1 MRVWLAWLVLAVL
14 LSGCRAGSAQ
24 AELEQLRARVST
36 LEAENA
42 HLSGQLGLLESERE
56 QLRQQVSNLG
66 VELAKAQAGGGGA
79 VDPAVMAGQYLVVMP
94 REARAGQWVAVH
106 VRNYPLRL
114 LNQAGIALR
123 AEGGGEVNL
132 VHIPR
137 LASANVFL
145 LSIPPRTPPGTY
157 RVVLGEAG
165 PLGPGAKLDDQVAI
179 RVQSTP

>member
-1 MRVWLAWLVLAVL
+1 MRAWLTWLVVAVL
-14 LSGCRAGSAQ
+14 LAGCRGGSAP

-42 HLSGQLGLLESERE
+42 HLSGQVGLLEAERD
-56 QLRQQVSNLG
+56 QLRQQVSTLG
-66 VELAKAQAGGGGA
+66 VELARAQAGGGGA
-79 VDPAVMAGQYLVVMP
+79 ADHTVVASQNLVVIP
-94 REARAGQWVAVH
+94 REARPGEWVAVH

-123 AEGGGEVNL
+123 VEGGETNL
-132 VHIPR
+132 VHVPR

-145 LSIPPRTPPGTY
+145 LSIPPTTPPGTY

-179 RVQSTP
+179 RVQSAK